1 MLFHFACSEV
11 KKRIPRL
18 YRKRFRWMI
27 MNITYLVIM
36 KTCHHPSMSGKK
48 YEGAETAWT
57 LLTRLNLECCW
68 RLTENFHFTFWYFL
82 EWISEQSSLSAEVV
96 NATFS
101 YFVGSRILYI
111 WVLLFYILMC
121 FILVPNTLYELQI
134 VFLA

>member
-1 MLFHFACSEV
+1 
-11 KKRIPRL
+11 
-18 YRKRFRWMI
+18 MI

-68 RLTENFHFTFWYFL
+68 RLTENFHFTFWYFV
-82 EWISEQSSLSAEVV
+82 EWISKQSSLSAEVV

-101 YFVGSRILYI
+101 YFVGWRILYI
-111 WVLLFYILMC
+111 WVLFCILMC
-121 FILVPNTLYELQI
+121 LILVPNKPWI
-134 VFLA
+134 VFVTQLINIVNYLILHICLYHQWQNC